1 MNLVHAK
8 HMFNRYTLCGN
19 VKKIRQVIENY
30 FKINL
35 SLPEFLNRI
44 GKNIVVYDYIRLEV
58 TKKMSEQ

>member
-1 MNLVHAK
+1 
-8 HMFNRYTLCGN
+8 MFNRYTLCGN